1 MVDIDKKILKYITI
15 NLFNYNNHKMTTVLE
30 HSFSLG
36 FDNYT
41 ILITKDEYY
50 NCVLTCNNRRS
61 TTEWINKQGYNC
73 ISNIPYITDSILQMI
88 TLIGHDSKYSLIGKR
103 DELDGPRNLHNKLKN
118 ILTETLKND
127 LPIINSYYTKE
138 TTKLLVLEDELKI
151 TNDKLKISI
160 DELEETTNIL
170 AKTENILEDIKDELN
185 ITDAKLNTYTY
196 DLEETTIKLKDT
208 INILVESTIK
218 LKETENKLEDSSSD
232 LEETEIK
239 LEDTINILAEKE
251 IKLEDIEIKLK
262 EKENKLSVT
271 TDKLKKLENKIEEIN
286 NKFMLNIISII
297 IGFIIY
303 KFMNYYINYV
313 FE

>member
-1 MVDIDKKILKYITI
+1 
-15 NLFNYNNHKMTTVLE
+15 MTTILE

-151 TNDKLKISI
+151 FHSK
-160 DELEETTNIL
+160 
-170 AKTENILEDIKDELN
+170 
-185 ITDAKLNTYTY
+185 
-196 DLEETTIKLKDT
+196 
-208 INILVESTIK
+208 
-218 LKETENKLEDSSSD
+218 
-232 LEETEIK
+232 
-239 LEDTINILAEKE
+239 
-251 IKLEDIEIKLK
+251 
-262 EKENKLSVT
+262 
-271 TDKLKKLENKIEEIN
+271 
-286 NKFMLNIISII
+286 
-297 IGFIIY
+297 
-303 KFMNYYINYV
+303 
-313 FE
+313 

>member
-15 NLFNYNNHKMTTVLE
+15 NLFNYNNHKMTTILE

-50 NCVLTCNNRRS
+50 NCVLTCNNRQS

-151 TNDKLKISI
+151 TYDKLKISI
-160 DELEETTNIL
+160 DELEET
-170 AKTENILEDIKDELN
+170 ESILEDIKDE
-185 ITDAKLNTYTY
+185 LNTYTY

-208 INILVESTIK
+208 INILVDSTIK
-218 LKETENKLEDSSSD
+218 LKETEIKLK
-232 LEETEIK
+232 ETEIK
-239 LEDTINILAEKE
+239 LE
-251 IKLEDIEIKLK
+251 
-262 EKENKLSVT
+262 EKENKLTVT

-286 NKFMLNIISII
+286 NKFMLNII
-297 IGFIIY
+297 
-303 KFMNYYINYV
+303 
-313 FE
+313 

>member
-1 MVDIDKKILKYITI
+1 
-15 NLFNYNNHKMTTVLE
+15 MTTILE

-151 TNDKLKISI
+151 TYDKLKISI

-196 DLEETTIKLKDT
+196 DLEETIIKLKDT
-208 INILVESTIK
+208 INILVESAIKLNKTSVK
-218 LKETENKLEDSSSD
+218 LKETEIKLEDSLSD

-251 IKLEDIEIKLK
+251 IKLEDTEIKLE
-262 EKENKLSVT
+262 EKENKLTVT

>member
-1 MVDIDKKILKYITI
+1 
-15 NLFNYNNHKMTTVLE
+15 MTTILE

-151 TNDKLKISI
+151 TYDKLKISI

-196 DLEETTIKLKDT
+196 DLEETIIKLKDT
-208 INILVESTIK
+208 INILVESAIKLNKTSVK
-218 LKETENKLEDSSSD
+218 LKETEIKLEDSLSD

-251 IKLEDIEIKLK
+251 IKLEDTENKLE
-262 EKENKLSVT
+262 EKENKLTVT

>member
-160 DELEETTNIL
+160 DELEET
-170 AKTENILEDIKDELN
+170 ESILEDIKDELN
-185 ITDAKLNTYTY
+185 TYTY
-196 DLEETTIKLKDT
+196 NLEETTIKLKDT

>member
-15 NLFNYNNHKMTTVLE
+15 NLFNYNNHKMTTILE

-151 TNDKLKISI
+151 TYDKLKISI
-160 DELEETTNIL
+160 DELEET
-170 AKTENILEDIKDELN
+170 ESILEDIKDE
-185 ITDAKLNTYTY
+185 LNTYTY

-218 LKETENKLEDSSSD
+218 LKETSVNLKETEIKLKETSLKLEDSSSD

-239 LEDTINILAEKE
+239 LEDTE
-251 IKLEDIEIKLK
+251 IKLEDT
-262 EKENKLSVT
+262 ENKLTVT

>member
-15 NLFNYNNHKMTTVLE
+15 NLFNYNNHKMTTILE

-151 TNDKLKISI
+151 TYDKLKISI

-185 ITDAKLNTYTY
+185 ITDDKLNTYTY
-196 DLEETTIKLKDT
+196 DLEETIIKLKDT
-208 INILVESTIK
+208 INILVESAIK
-218 LKETENKLEDSSSD
+218 LKETEIKLEDSSSD

-251 IKLEDIEIKLK
+251 IKLEDTEIKLK
-262 EKENKLSVT
+262 DTENKLTVT